1 MARPWRRFLFRLAAT
16 LGCTVRELLQR
27 LTVPELVEWMAFD
40 RLEPLGIGRVNL
52 GLANLSAM
60 TANINRDPDKRPEPF
75 DPADF
80 IPYHIQPPAPPSRD
94 PGPAERLA
102 VDARM
107 KAFFQARSASDQQ

>member
-1 MARPWRRFLFRLAAT
+1 
-16 LGCTVRELLQR
+16 
-27 LTVPELVEWMAFD
+27 
-40 RLEPLGIGRVNL
+40 
-52 GLANLSAM
+52 M